1 MTQILFKKIDYTLE
15 GLLYG
20 VESGEIGLP
29 DIQRPFVWSAA
40 RVRDLFDSMF
50 KGFPVGFLLFWAND
64 ELEGT
69 KPIGVEAKQRVPRL
83 LIVDGQQRMT
93 SLYAVLRGIPVVN
106 ADYQEKHINISF
118 RPRDGRFEVADAAIR
133 KDPEF
138 VPDLSELWSWSAS
151 FGAIE
156 AFLGKLSASR
166 EVSNEE
172 RNAIA
177 RNIDGVFDLRR
188 YPFTALEIA
197 SAVDEEQVAD
207 IFVRI
212 NSEGVKL
219 NQADFILT
227 LLSVFWDSGRAALE
241 EFCRASRVPAGGAS
255 PFNHHLQ
262 PEPDQLLRTAV
273 AVGFGRG
280 RLKSVYQVLRGKDS
294 DTGLYSPE
302 LRDAQFERLREAQE
316 WTLDLTSW
324 HEYLKCLTAAGF
336 RSNQMISSENAILYT
351 YALFLLGRKRYGLEP
366 HRLRRLIARWFF
378 MATLTG
384 RYTNS
389 PETVMDQDLARL
401 REIQD
406 ADAFEQTLEQLMIT
420 GLTSDFWE
428 ITLPFDLATSSARAP
443 GLFAYYA
450 ALNVLGAPVLFSK
463 IRIADLFDPAV
474 HAKRAV
480 LERHHLFP
488 VGYLRSLGVTEIRE
502 TNQIANFAL
511 LEWGDNGEITDRAP
525 SDYFPEYAARV
536 PEGDRT
542 EMLRLHALP
551 EGWVD
556 MPYRTFLETRRA
568 KIAEIIRQG
577 FERVSEGGRAEF
589 VSDIGVAFEQAA
601 EGASAGFNLD
611 EDVAQVI
618 EMRIDEG
625 ASCLEIARELDDQGR
640 IPPGEQDA
648 AYLLI
653 KAFADTLEREPE
665 AA

>member
-64 ELEGT
+64 ELQGT
-69 KPIGVEAKQRVPRL
+69 KGIGVEEKQRIPRL

-106 ADYQEKHINISF
+106 AQYQEKNIQIAF

-138 VPDLSELWSWSAS
+138 IPDLSELWSWAAS
-151 FGAIE
+151 FSAIE
-156 AFLGKLSASR
+156 AFLAKLALSR
-166 EVSNEE
+166 EISDEE

-177 RNIDGVFDLRR
+177 GNIDGVFDLRK

-197 SAVDEEQVAD
+197 SSVDEEQVAD

-227 LLSVFWDSGRAALE
+227 LLSVFWDVGRADLE
-241 EFCRASRVPAGGAS
+241 QFCRASRVASAGPS

-273 AVGFGRG
+273 AVGFARG
-280 RLKSVYQVLRGKDS
+280 RLKSVYQVLRGKHPE
-294 DTGLYSPE
+294 TGLYSPE
-302 LRDAQFERLREAQE
+302 LRDEQFERLREAQE
-316 WTLDLTSW
+316 WTLDLTTW
-324 HEYLKCLTAAGF
+324 HEFLKCLTAAGF

-351 YALFLLGRKRYGLEP
+351 YALFILGRKRYALEP
-366 HRLRRLIARWFF
+366 HRLRRVIARWFF

-384 RYTNS
+384 RYTSS

-401 REIQD
+401 RDVHD
-406 ADAFEQTLEQLMIT
+406 ADDFEQLLENLVT
-420 GLTSDFWE
+420 TALTTDFWE

-450 ALNVLGAPVLFSK
+450 ALNVLGAKVLFSK
-463 IRIADLFDPAV
+463 IRISDLFDPGI
-474 HAKRAV
+474 HANRAA

-488 VGYLRSLGVTEIRE
+488 VGYLKSLSVTEIRE
-502 TNQIANFAL
+502 INQIANFAL
-511 LEWGDNGEITDRAP
+511 LEWGDNGEITDRPP
-525 SDYFPEYAARV
+525 SDYFAEYLARV
-536 PEGDRT
+536 PEADRD

-551 EGWVD
+551 QGWDD
-556 MPYRTFLETRRA
+556 MPYREFLDARRSR
-568 KIAEIIRQG
+568 IALIIKEG
-577 FERVSEGGRAEF
+577 FEKISEVGEADALMVKPPDSGLPD
-589 VSDIGVAFEQAA
+589 SSPLKFELDDDLRLII
-601 EGASAGFNLD
+601 SAKVD
-611 EDVAQVI
+611 A
-618 EMRIDEG
+618 G
-625 ASCLEIARELDDQGR
+625 ASCLDVTRELDEQGR
-640 IPPGEQDA
+640 IPPGEKDS
-648 AYLLI
+648 AYLTI
-653 KAFADTLEREPE
+653 KEFADGLPLEPDPV
-665 AA
+665 